1 MMTEFSTTPKE
12 FLDLIPKKTKKDHE
26 NDTEEMKKV
35 SEKIKNVVLEPKMDL
50 EEAVKQI
57 NAMKIP
63 HIGK

>member
-1 MMTEFSTTPKE
+1 MMTEFSITPKE

-35 SEKIKNVVLEPKMDL
+35 SEKVKNIVLEPKMDL

-57 NAMKIP
+57 NALRIP

>member
-1 MMTEFSTTPKE
+1 MTTEFSTTPKE

-26 NDTEEMKKV
+26 DDTEEMKKV
-35 SEKIKNVVLEPKMDL
+35 SEKVKNIVLEPKMDL

>member
-35 SEKIKNVVLEPKMDL
+35 SDKIKNVVLEPKMDL

-57 NAMKIP
+57 NAMQIP
-63 HIGK
+63 YISK

>member
-35 SEKIKNVVLEPKMDL
+35 SEKVKNVVLEPKMDL

>member
-1 MMTEFSTTPKE
+1 MMTEFSITPKE

-35 SEKIKNVVLEPKMDL
+35 SEKVKNVVLKPKMDL

-57 NAMKIP
+57 NAIKIP

>member
-1 MMTEFSTTPKE
+1 MTEFSITPKE

-35 SEKIKNVVLEPKMDL
+35 SEKVKNIVLEPKMDL
-50 EEAVKQI
+50 EEAVKLI

-63 HIGK
+63 YIGK